1 MHEMKNTRWHMAGN
15 DDGGNQRPA
24 PRRDNRQTPKPPDD
38 GPWTKYSKVILTW
51 LLVLVLVFV
60 AISMFNPRDDAPA
73 ITYSEYQKLLTGQVK
88 TLDDTEVKIQ
98 KAVVRKSN
106 LNDYEMIAT
115 LNARIPLKTKDGKS
129 VKSDKFVVT
138 LGAVDADL
146 QREWIDRGIEV
157 TFEEKDSLWT
167 QTLITFLP
175 WILIIGVW
183 LFFMRRMQ
191 AGAGGGPKGL
201 FSFGKSR
208 ARMINENSIRVNFSD
223 VAGADEAKFE
233 LQEVIEFLKEPDKF
247 QRLGGK
253 IPRGVLLLGPPGT
266 GKTLLA
272 RAVAGEAG
280 VPFFSISGAEFV
292 EMFVGVG
299 ASRVRDLFENAKKN
313 SPCIVFID
321 EIDAVGRQRGA
332 GLGGGHD
339 EREQTLNQLLVE
351 MDGFEQG
358 STVIIIAATNRPDVL
373 DPALLRPGRFD
384 RQIVVDRPDVKGRV
398 GILKVHTRKIPLDP
412 DVDIETLAKGTP
424 GLAGAELANLVNE
437 AALMAARR
445 NQKTVSMRDFEE
457 AKDKIMMGMER
468 RSLIISDAEKRM
480 TAYHEAGHVLVAK
493 MIPEADPV
501 HKVTIIPRG
510 RALGVTTYLPI
521 DEKHTYSKPY
531 LEAMIAYAMGGRAAE
546 MIVFGQLTTG
556 AGNDIERATSLARKM
571 VCEWGMSELG
581 PLTFGSKQEEIF
593 LGREIAQHRD
603 YSEKTAVAIDDA
615 VREIVVRGMQRADD
629 ILCEHK
635 DTLDRLSEALLERE
649 ILDSEEI
656 DIILRGDQLPP
667 KKISGNGSGENAVKE
682 GEERLRID
690 EERAQKIRKAV
701 EEIKRQEGAGK
712 GTTTETPGGTHTEE
726 DGQQKEREE

>member
-1 MHEMKNTRWHMAGN
+1 MQDFRTPRWLMAGK
-15 DDGGNQRPA
+15 DDEGGQRPA
-24 PRRDNRQTPKPPDD
+24 PRRDQKQNPKPSDENN
-38 GPWTKYSKVILTW
+38 WTRYSKVVLTW
-51 LLVLVLVFV
+51 LLVLILVFV
-60 AISMFNPRDDAPA
+60 AISMFNPKSDVPA
-73 ITYSEYQKLLTGQVK
+73 ITYSEYQKLLAGQVK

-98 KAVVRKSN
+98 KAIVKKSN
-106 LNDYEMIAT
+106 LNDYEMVGT
-115 LNARIPLKTKDGKS
+115 LNASIPLKTKDGKS
-129 VKSDKFVVT
+129 VKSEQFLVI
-138 LGAVDADL
+138 LGAVDAEI
-146 QREWIDRGIEV
+146 QREWIERGIEV

-167 QTLITFLP
+167 QTLIGFLP

-208 ARMINENSIRVNFSD
+208 AKMINENSIRVNFSD
-223 VAGADEAKFE
+223 VAGADEAKYE

-299 ASRVRDLFENAKKN
+299 ASRVRDLFDNAKKN

-358 STVIIIAATNRPDVL
+358 NTVIIIAATNRPDVL

-384 RQIVVDRPDVKGRV
+384 RQIVVDRPDVKGRL

-424 GLAGAELANLVNE
+424 GLAGADLANLVNE
-437 AALMAARR
+437 AALYAARLNR
-445 NQKTVSMRDFEE
+445 KTVTMRDFEE

-468 RSLIISDAEKRM
+468 KSLIISDAEKRM
-480 TAYHEAGHVLVAK
+480 TAFHESGHVLVAR

-546 MIVFGQLTTG
+546 LLEFNQLTTG

-581 PLTFGSKQEEIF
+581 PLTFGAKQEEIF
-593 LGREIAQHRD
+593 LGREISQHRD
-603 YSEKTAVAIDDA
+603 YSEQTAVAIDDA
-615 VREIVVRGMQRADD
+615 VREIVTRGMKRAED
-629 ILCEHK
+629 ILIEHRE
-635 DTLDRLSEALLERE
+635 TLQRLSDALLERE
-649 ILDSEEI
+649 ILDSDEI
-656 DIILRGDQLPP
+656 EMILRGESLPP
-667 KKISGNGSGENAVKE
+667 KKISNNGGGDDVRKE
-682 GEERLRID
+682 SEERLRID
-690 EERAQKIRKAV
+690 QERADKIRKAV
-701 EEIKRQEGAGK
+701 EEIQR
-712 GTTTETPGGTHTEE
+712 HDEE
-726 DGQQKEREE
+726 NKQKSEDA